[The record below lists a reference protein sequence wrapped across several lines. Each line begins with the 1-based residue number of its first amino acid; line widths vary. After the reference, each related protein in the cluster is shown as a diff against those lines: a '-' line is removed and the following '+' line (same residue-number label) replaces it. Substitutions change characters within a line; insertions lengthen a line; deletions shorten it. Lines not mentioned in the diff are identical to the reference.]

1 MLIKKEE
8 NQNGNENANNQ
19 NNNIE
24 NNFNREVIPNNI
36 REVINGNNPRNMRR
50 GFNIFLLHGLSN
62 VELRTMRILFHIA
75 SYQQSMQRGTELDW
89 SEEGIYQREERWLIN
104 QLNNPI
110 FDNNANI
117 NNNDHEQER
126 DNERDRMN
134 RNNTYI
140 RLNINEEDELRR
152 RYIDNLIN
160 FEFEPGYLFLIGFC
174 IGFLV
179 NAFGIFLFLCN
190 FKKKFKIGIIC
201 GMILS
206 MVFYSMTI
214 LSVK

>member
-1 MLIKKEE
+1 MLIQKQE
-8 NQNGNENANNQ
+8 NPNENDNNQ
-19 NNNIE
+19 INNID
-24 NNFNREVIPNNI
+24 NNLNRAEIRNNI

-62 VELRTMRILFHIA
+62 VELRTMRILFHIS
-75 SYQQSMQRGTELDW
+75 SYQQSMIRGTELDW
-89 SEEGIYQREERWLIN
+89 SEEGMYQREERWLIN

-110 FDNNANI
+110 FNNAN
-117 NNNDHEQER
+117 NDNDNGQER
-126 DNERDRMN
+126 DNEREMIN
-134 RNNTYI
+134 RNNNYI
-140 RLNINEEDELRR
+140 RLNINEENEIRR

-174 IGFLV
+174 VGFLV
-179 NAFGIFLFLCN
+179 NIFGIFLFLCN
-190 FKKKFKIGIIC
+190 FKTRFKIGIIC

-206 MVFYSMTI
+206 MIFYSMTI